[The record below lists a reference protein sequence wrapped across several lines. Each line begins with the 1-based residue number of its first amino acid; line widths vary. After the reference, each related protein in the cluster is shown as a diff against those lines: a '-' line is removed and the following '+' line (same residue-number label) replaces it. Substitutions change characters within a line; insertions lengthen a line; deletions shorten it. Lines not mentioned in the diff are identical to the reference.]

1 MDKMQNQ
8 IHINTVSEDI
18 FSVSKYLDI
27 SKLSDI
33 FHFAGI
39 DTLPVIDK
47 EGLIVG
53 IVSEFD
59 LAKVAKQ
66 LSFEKDSYQTKL
78 TVENIMTKDVW
89 VEKEGADISHLFD
102 KLEYMH
108 AKFLPIVDD
117 GGFYTGKC
125 VTRKKLISFL
135 TKKIKPRTISGV
147 ATPIGVYLS
156 DGLHQV
162 GAKNLGLMLNGAVF
176 ASFFFVA
183 EFLTAGIQNVFFAA
197 ILKLLMFLIFFKIT
211 PLSQI
216 HASEHKVINAIEKG
230 LPLDVAT
237 VQRQSRIHIRC
248 GTNLL
253 VLFLGIACVFYITNI
268 LIPKIWLLRFMISF
282 LLLIGLFSYWKQ
294 IGEKIQLFFT
304 TREPTDKQVEKAI
317 KVGENLLQASKNEPE
332 DKNINFLTLVYTSGT
347 LQIIISFLV
356 FMNILSLILY
366 NMIK

>member
-1 MDKMQNQ
+1 MDEIQNLTN
-8 IHINTVSEDI
+8 ISAVSEDI
-18 FSVSKYLDI
+18 FSVSQYLDI
-27 SKLSDI
+27 SRLPDI
-33 FHFAGI
+33 FHFAGA

-47 EGLIVG
+47 DGLIVG

-59 LAKVAKQ
+59 LAKVAKE
-66 LSFEKDSYQTKL
+66 LSFDKNSYQSKL
-78 TVENIMTKDVW
+78 TVENIMTKEVW
-89 VEKEGADISHLFD
+89 LETQGADISNLVD
-102 KLEYMH
+102 KLDQMH
-108 AKFLPIVDD
+108 IRVIPIVDEA
-117 GGFYTGKC
+117 GFYTGKC
-125 VTRKKLISFL
+125 VTRKKLINFL

-156 DGLHQV
+156 DGLYQV
-162 GAKNLGLMLNGAVF
+162 GAKNIGLMLNGAIF

-183 EFLTAGIQNVFFAA
+183 EFLTSGIQNNFWAS
-197 ILKLLMFLIFFKIT
+197 ILKLFMFLVFFKIF
-211 PLSQI
+211 PISQI

-230 LPLDVAT
+230 LPLDVKT
-237 VQRQSRIHIRC
+237 VQKQSRIHIRC

-253 VLFLGIACVFYITNI
+253 VLFFGISTIFYITNI

-294 IGEKIQLFFT
+294 IGFKIQQFFT

-317 KVGENLLQASKNEPE
+317 KVAEELLQVSKNDPQ
-332 DKNINFLTLVYTSGT
+332 DKNINLLTLIYTSGF

>member
-1 MDKMQNQ
+1 MQNLTN
-8 IHINTVSEDI
+8 INSVAEDI

-27 SKLSDI
+27 SKLPDI
-33 FHFAGI
+33 FHFAGT

-47 EGLIVG
+47 DGLIVG

-59 LAKVAKQ
+59 LAKVAKE
-66 LSFEKDSYQTKL
+66 LSFDKNSYQSQF
-78 TVENIMTKDVW
+78 TVENIMTTDVR
-89 VEKEGADISHLFD
+89 VETYGADISDLLNNLD
-102 KLEYMH
+102 QMH
-108 AKFLPIVDD
+108 IRVLPIIDD
-117 GGFYTGKC
+117 AGFYTGKC
-125 VTRKKLISFL
+125 VTRKKLINFL
-135 TKKIKPRTISGV
+135 AKKIKPRTISGV

-162 GAKNLGLMLNGAVF
+162 GAKNIGLILNGMVF

-183 EFLTAGIQNVFFAA
+183 EFLTAGIHNDFFAS
-197 ILKLLMFLIFFKIT
+197 ILKLFMFLIFFKIF
-211 PLSQI
+211 PISQI

-230 LPLDVAT
+230 LPLDVKT
-237 VQRQSRIHIRC
+237 VQKQSRIHIRC

-253 VLFLGIACVFYITNI
+253 VLFLGISIIFYITNI
-268 LIPKIWLLRFMISF
+268 IVPKIWLLRFMISF

-294 IGEKIQLFFT
+294 IGQKIQKFFT
-304 TREPTDKQVEKAI
+304 TREPTDKQVENAI
-317 KVGENLLQASKNEPE
+317 KVGEELLQVSKNELQ
-332 DKNINFLTLVYTSGT
+332 DKDINLLTLIYTSGF

>member
-8 IHINTVSEDI
+8 ISINTVSEDI

-27 SKLSDI
+27 SKLPDI

-59 LAKVAKQ
+59 LAKVAKE
-66 LSFEKDSYQTKL
+66 LSFDKNSYQSKL

-89 VEKEGADISHLFD
+89 VETEGSDISHLFD
-102 KLEYMH
+102 KLEHMH
-108 AKFLPIVDD
+108 VRFLPIVDEA
-117 GGFYTGKC
+117 GFYTGKC
-125 VTRKKLISFL
+125 VTRTKLINFL

-147 ATPIGVYLS
+147 ATPIGIYLS

-162 GAKNLGLMLNGAVF
+162 GAKNLGLILNGAIF

-183 EFLTAGIQNVFFAA
+183 DFLTAGIQNEF
-197 ILKLLMFLIFFKIT
+197 ISSISKLFMFLLFFQIT

-230 LPLDVAT
+230 LPLDVQT
-237 VQRQSRIHIRC
+237 VQRQSRIHARC
-248 GTNLL
+248 GTSLL
-253 VLFLGIACVFYITNI
+253 VLFLGIAFVFYITNI
-268 LIPKIWLLRFMISF
+268 LAPKIWLIRFAISF

-294 IGEKIQLFFT
+294 IGYKIQAFFT
-304 TREPTDKQVEKAI
+304 TREPTDKQVERAI
-317 KVGENLLQASKNEPE
+317 KVGTDLLNTSKIEAQ
-332 DKNINFLTLVYTSGT
+332 DKNINLLTLIYTSGT
-347 LQIIISFLV
+347 LQIVISFLV
-356 FMNILSLILY
+356 FMNILSLLLY
-366 NMIK
+366 SMIK